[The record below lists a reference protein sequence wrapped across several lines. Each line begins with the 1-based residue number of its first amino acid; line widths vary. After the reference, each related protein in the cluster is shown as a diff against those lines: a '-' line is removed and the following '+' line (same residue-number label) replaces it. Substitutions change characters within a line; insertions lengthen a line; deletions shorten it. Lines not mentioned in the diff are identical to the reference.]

1 MGNELHM
8 EIHVHKLNAGKKYR
22 VMLIN
27 DNSTIEDV
35 VVSGT
40 KSRDDLVWHWC
51 DLYNTIDIIIH
62 DSKKTEFKYSE
73 IPSIPVLE
81 EADAEEFFEDNEEFV
96 YNRVMQAVAEG
107 IQASVTDIRLFEL
120 NGTGEYITSKRENW
134 EAGLRSA
141 LAYYESVEKYE
152 ACDIVAKLIQQL

>member
-1 MGNELHM
+1 MEKELHM

-35 VVSGT
+35 VVTSI

-62 DSKKTEFKYSE
+62 DDKKSEFKYSE

-107 IQASVTDIRLFEL
+107 LQTSASDIRLFEL

-141 LAYYESVEKYE
+141 LTYFEGKEKYE

>member
-22 VMLIN
+22 VVLIN
-27 DNSTIEDV
+27 NNSTLEDV
-35 VVSGT
+35 VVSGI
-40 KSRDDLVWHWC
+40 KSRDDLVWQWC

-62 DSKKTEFKYSE
+62 DSKKAEFKYSE

-81 EADAEEFFEDNEEFV
+81 EEDAEEFFEENEEFV

-107 IQASVTDIRLFEL
+107 VQASATDIRLFEL

>member
-1 MGNELHM
+1 MEKELHM

-22 VMLIN
+22 VVLIN
-27 DNSTIEDV
+27 NNSTIEDV
-35 VVSGT
+35 VVTGI
-40 KSRDDLVWHWC
+40 KSRDDLVWQWC

-62 DSKKTEFKYSE
+62 DDKKSEFKYSE

-107 IQASVTDIRLFEL
+107 IQTSASDIRMFEL

-141 LAYYESVEKYE
+141 LAYYEEKEKYE
-152 ACDIVAKLIQQL
+152 ACSIVSKLIEQL

>member
-1 MGNELHM
+1 MEKELHM

-22 VMLIN
+22 VMLVN

-35 VVSGT
+35 VVTGI

-62 DSKKTEFKYSE
+62 DDKKSVFKYSE

-96 YNRVMQAVAEG
+96 YNRVM
-107 IQASVTDIRLFEL
+107 
-120 NGTGEYITSKRENW
+120 
-134 EAGLRSA
+134 
-141 LAYYESVEKYE
+141 
-152 ACDIVAKLIQQL
+152 